1 MKSCGDQTT
10 PYRSIGSNDSLRH
23 AMSKGGVPMDEKIIS
38 VTEKAIGDTLYIIE
52 SAVSNTTKETA
63 YEKLKRMILNDTTS
77 LEIEKAS

>member
-1 MKSCGDQTT
+1 
-10 PYRSIGSNDSLRH
+10 
-23 AMSKGGVPMDEKIIS
+23 MSKGGVPMDEKIIS